1 MNSEEHQFL
10 RNFSVNRISKSYYN
24 PRSHYDSFNTYGN
37 QSRNY
42 YGYGIEEKMLEVEI
56 TMRGWDELM
65 SYYKMT
71 EKLSALETH
80 EHQMRE
86 KHPAIKEMYEKYQML
101 LQLYR

>member
-1 MNSEEHQFL
+1 MNREEHQFF
-10 RNFSVNRISKSYYN
+10 RNFSVNRISKSYSSA
-24 PRSHYDSFNTYGN
+24 RSQYDSFNTYGYGN
-37 QSRNY
+37 KSYNY
-42 YGYGIEEKMLEVEI
+42 YGNDDEVLDVEM
-56 TMRGWDELM
+56 TRRGWDELM

-101 LQLYR
+101 LELYR